1 MKKKKSNRILL
12 IAFLLMVVIFVI
24 AAVMMARS
32 TYNKRIAE
40 EKIAEPDFYSMSA
53 FSNENSRAVMK
64 ALKSGSAEKLGAL
77 MIDPKGAEDVTGFA
91 DWSKADFDNAVS
103 LGAGSFSAAPDKKGM
118 MDISE
123 RFIVPLGEE
132 KYVLYIETL
141 TSRHGMNNEGVKVV
155 GATAYEHFDQLDYG
169 WNGEADDSSA
179 VAGESFVKNK

>member
-1 MKKKKSNRILL
+1 MIP
-12 IAFLLMVVIFVI
+12 V
-24 AAVMMARS
+24 
-32 TYNKRIAE
+32 AE
-40 EKIAEPDFYSMSA
+40 EKITEPDFYSMTA
-53 FSNENSRAVMK
+53 YSNENSDAVMD

-103 LGAGSFSAAPDKKGM
+103 LGAGSFSTAPDKKGR

-123 RFIVPLGEE
+123 RFIVPVGED

-141 TSRHGMNNEGVKVV
+141 TSRHGMNNDGVKVV
-155 GATAYEHFDQLDYG
+155 AATTYDHFDQLDYG

-179 VAGESFVKNK
+179 SAGESFIKKQ